1 MQALVPPLKENY
13 KDIALK
19 AWSMWALYTSLAL
32 QAADQLTPLFV
43 DFTSPWY
50 VKAGAF
56 MVTVLAAYV
65 RLMPQ
70 KSLPQEP

>member
-1 MQALVPPLKENY
+1 MLPPLKENY

-19 AWSMWALYTSLAL
+19 AWSMWALYISLGL
-32 QAADQLTPLFV
+32 QAADQLMPYFI

-56 MVTVLAAYV
+56 VVTVMAAYV

-70 KSLPQEP
+70 KSLPQET